1 MLTERKRKESR
12 KKAITIRMK
21 KAVEGKLKV
30 SQSHPLSQMEMK
42 WLTPRRKR
50 EAVKKK
56 RKSPTNRRKSGK
68 RSTRSTTGKRKGR
81 RHLSQTPSWTS
92 CSLHLAVC
100 CPDLSHC
107 CPRGFRCD
115 LAFQQCEK
123 VTESWMDSSFLL
135 KKAAAEPPV
144 PPLQPMLYTSNNEK
158 TRVPAVVDTSGR
170 GEFGVIRCSSKF
182 FCPQGT
188 SCCKGLSAESW
199 NCCPYPLGQCCA
211 DGQHCCEYGYTCN
224 IHPLSCSR
232 RNFMSPSAAWTQ
244 ENAENGH

>member
-1 MLTERKRKESR
+1 MTRMQTRMLTERRKRKESR

-158 TRVPAVVDTSGR
+158 
-170 GEFGVIRCSSKF
+170 
-182 FCPQGT
+182 
-188 SCCKGLSAESW
+188 
-199 NCCPYPLGQCCA
+199 GQCCA